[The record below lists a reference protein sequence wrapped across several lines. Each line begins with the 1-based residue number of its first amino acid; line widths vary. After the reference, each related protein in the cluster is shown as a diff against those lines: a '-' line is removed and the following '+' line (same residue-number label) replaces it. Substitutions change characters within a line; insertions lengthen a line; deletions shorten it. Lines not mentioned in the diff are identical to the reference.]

1 MPEEMCRK
9 RLKGWKADR
18 QRRKRKPNF
27 SNRFLIAFFLVH
39 RIELPPVCQSISW
52 HRTINEAATYY
63 KIWKALGS
71 QSIAIVLSEKAPG
84 DHVYVNTTKEAEH
97 CPFEQE
103 KEKNKENCS

>member
-1 MPEEMCRK
+1 MQSSSRRELTIRSWK
-9 RLKGWKADR
+9 LKGLGQKKSFNA
-18 QRRKRKPNF
+18 K
-27 SNRFLIAFFLVH
+27 SI
-39 RIELPPVCQSISW
+39 CQSISW

-63 KIWKALGS
+63 KIWKALRS
-71 QSIAIVLSEKAPG
+71 QSIGIVLSEKAPG